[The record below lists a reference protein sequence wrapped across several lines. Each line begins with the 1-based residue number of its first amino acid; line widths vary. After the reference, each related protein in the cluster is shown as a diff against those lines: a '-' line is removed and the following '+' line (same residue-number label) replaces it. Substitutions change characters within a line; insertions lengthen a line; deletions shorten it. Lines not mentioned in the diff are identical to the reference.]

1 MDITGRNYQHK
12 IINVK
17 LMLLANSHD
26 KICRRKTK
34 NKVMQEVLKT
44 AINEKNQI
52 SGDRSNHQEI
62 KLTMTH

>member
-12 IINVK
+12 IINIK
-17 LMLLANSHD
+17 LMLLANSCD
-26 KICRRKTK
+26 KIYIRKTK